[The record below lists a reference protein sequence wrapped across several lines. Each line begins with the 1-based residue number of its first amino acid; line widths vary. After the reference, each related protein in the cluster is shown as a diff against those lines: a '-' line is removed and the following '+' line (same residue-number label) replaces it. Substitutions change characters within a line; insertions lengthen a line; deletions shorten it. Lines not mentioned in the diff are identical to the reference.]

1 MKTAFWI
8 LLAGLLTYVTGAA
21 LYNAARSHD
30 RETLVGN
37 VLLSLSVGWYTVT
50 SWWRVHLAT
59 SRPPLHGE
67 AGAERQA
74 GS

>member
-8 LLAGLLTYVTGAA
+8 LLASLLTYVTAAA
-21 LYNAARSHD
+21 LYNTARSHD

-37 VLLSLSVGWYTVT
+37 VLLSWSVGWYMVT

-59 SRPPLHGE
+59 YQCPPHGE
-67 AGAERQA
+67 TGTEQEA